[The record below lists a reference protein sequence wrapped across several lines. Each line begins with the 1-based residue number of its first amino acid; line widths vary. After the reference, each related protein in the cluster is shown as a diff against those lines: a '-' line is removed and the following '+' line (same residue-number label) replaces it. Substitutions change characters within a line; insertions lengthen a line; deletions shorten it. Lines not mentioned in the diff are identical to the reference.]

1 MKTIG
6 YGIVAHAIMCDPKL
20 TAEAK
25 AIYAYLSAYAGKS
38 NQAYPSLVRM
48 KRELG
53 MSESR
58 LLRHRRQLIKRQI
71 LVIQNELS
79 AARCYCNNL
88 YFLDHGLPDFPSPQ
102 NECTENECTQNRGTN
117 NTKPNNTRKNSLS
130 VGQPKT
136 KTPYQAI
143 IDYLNQKAKRQ
154 YKNVRANQKLI
165 AARFNEGC
173 DFNDFQQVI
182 DVKCAQWLGTELE
195 KYLRPATLFGNKFDQ
210 YLNEALPENSQT
222 EVPYFVDDAT
232 VCEQEG

>member
-1 MKTIG
+1 MKNIG
-6 YGIVAHAIMCDPKL
+6 YGIVAHAIMSDPNL

-25 AIYAYLSAYAGKS
+25 AIYAYLSAYAGKT

-48 KRELG
+48 ARELG

-58 LLRHRRQLIKRQI
+58 LLRHRRQLIERQI
-71 LVIQNELS
+71 LVIRHEVKRTKFSTNT
-79 AARCYCNNL
+79 
-88 YFLDHGLPDFPSPQ
+88 YFLDHGLPNFPSDH
-102 NECTENECTQNRGTN
+102 NECTEKTTQQNVGTN

-130 VGQPKT
+130 VGQAKT
-136 KTPYQAI
+136 KTPYQTI
-143 IDYLNQKAKRQ
+143 LDYLNQKAKRQ

-173 DFNDFQQVI
+173 DLNDFRQVI

-210 YLNEALPENSQT
+210 YLNEALPKDSQM
-222 EVPYFVDDAT
+222 EVPYFVDDAV